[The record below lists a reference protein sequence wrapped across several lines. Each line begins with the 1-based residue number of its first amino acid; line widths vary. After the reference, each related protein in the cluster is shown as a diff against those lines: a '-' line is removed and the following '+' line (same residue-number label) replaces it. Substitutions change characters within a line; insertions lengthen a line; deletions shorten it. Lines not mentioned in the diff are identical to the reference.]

1 MLFDDK
7 AKAKIAK
14 AFYDKTIEV
23 LDATENVDAEG
34 GIVKNY
40 KTVKSTFKGN
50 IRFNALGE
58 LQTEL
63 GLTQN
68 IDVAIS
74 CPTNTEVEVGDL
86 VRYSSVTY
94 LVTDS
99 LPRDSH
105 KYIMGAKWRAD

>member
-23 LDATENVDAEG
+23 LDSSESVDAEG
-34 GIVKNY
+34 GIVKNPT
-40 KTVKSTFKGN
+40 TVKSTFKGN

-63 GLTQN
+63 GLTKN
-68 IDVAIS
+68 IDIAIS
-74 CPTNTEVEVGDL
+74 CPTDTEVEVGDL
-86 VRYSSVTY
+86 LRYSGITY